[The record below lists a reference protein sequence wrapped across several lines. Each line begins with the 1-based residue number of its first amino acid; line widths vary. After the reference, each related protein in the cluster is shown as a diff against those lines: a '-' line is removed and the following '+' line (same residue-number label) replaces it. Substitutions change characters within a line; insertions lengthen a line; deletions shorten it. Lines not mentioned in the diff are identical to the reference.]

1 MANVA
6 EGDDDEEELKRPVA
20 EPKFKESIIDEDVVT
35 AGLKLFVDESLA
47 DVAVIDEADADDGV
61 IVEIAAEPL

>member
-1 MANVA
+1 MA

-35 AGLKLFVDESLA
+35 AGLKLLFVDESLA
-47 DVAVIDEADADDGV
+47 DVAVMDDADDGV

>member
-1 MANVA
+1 MA

-35 AGLKLFVDESLA
+35 AGLKLLFVDESLA